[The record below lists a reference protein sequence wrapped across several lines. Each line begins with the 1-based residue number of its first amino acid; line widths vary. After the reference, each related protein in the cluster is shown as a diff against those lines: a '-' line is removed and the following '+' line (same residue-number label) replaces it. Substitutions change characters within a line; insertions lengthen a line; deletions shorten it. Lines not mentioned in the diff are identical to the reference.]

1 MSVGRGR
8 NHPEGL
14 EEIASGTHTRPVPN
28 SQTGN
33 PHNSWDIKYRRVLP
47 QYWDQIFTHLTT
59 DLQNESKSDGLER
72 GWAWRLRDLNLT
84 KLEILLEL
92 YLRTTD
98 ICINL
103 NSYHCW

>member
-72 GWAWRLRDLNLT
+72 GWAWRLRELNLN
-84 KLEILLEL
+84 ISH
-92 YLRTTD
+92 TTANFM
-98 ICINL
+98 IQGK
-103 NSYHCW
+103 